1 MILDCFD
8 VSTGVSSIA
17 IYSVWLSADWLAGVV
32 LSNMSSRETRP
43 VQLHSNSI
51 VGVASASVSMARR
64 RVIRY
69 QTLTH
74 THTVTHTLY
83 KRLRR
88 MSELHALVRYF
99 AVMFYNDLSFV
110 YLCVC
115 IYQLLIV
122 HKFLYHTN
130 KLPVAFCDYFTL
142 NHSFHNYPTWT
153 RNDLHSTRGKN
164 LQSLRLKQVHYGI
177 RNLLN

>member
-1 MILDCFD
+1 
-8 VSTGVSSIA
+8 
-17 IYSVWLSADWLAGVV
+17 
-32 LSNMSSRETRP
+32 
-43 VQLHSNSI
+43 
-51 VGVASASVSMARR
+51 
-64 RVIRY
+64 
-69 QTLTH
+69 
-74 THTVTHTLY
+74 
-83 KRLRR
+83 

-142 NHSFHNYPTWT
+142 NHSFHNYPT
-153 RNDLHSTRGKN
+153 
-164 LQSLRLKQVHYGI
+164 
-177 RNLLN
+177 